1 VWVTINNAIF
11 SKKSKARNVSLQQK
25 ACGGVHKSATG
36 QRDGVPALK
45 GSLPHL
51 YIPVHTLN

>member
-1 VWVTINNAIF
+1 VTINNAIF

-36 QRDGVPALK
+36 QRDRVPALK